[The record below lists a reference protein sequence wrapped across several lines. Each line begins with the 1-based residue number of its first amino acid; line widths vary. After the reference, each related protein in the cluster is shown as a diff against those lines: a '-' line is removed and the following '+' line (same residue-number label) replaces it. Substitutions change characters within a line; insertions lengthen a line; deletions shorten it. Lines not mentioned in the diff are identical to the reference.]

1 MNNPLTLY
9 ELNTLVRAVIEQT
22 LDDCYWITAELSECR
37 TNRGHCYLEF
47 VQKQKCGNAIVAK
60 ARGQIWA
67 GRWSLLRPY
76 FERTTGQIL
85 SAGMSILAKV
95 EVTFHE
101 AYGYSLNVIDI
112 DPSYTLGDI
121 ARRRQEIMRQ
131 LRQEGIAEMNKE
143 LPLPRLLQRIA
154 IISTET
160 AAGYQDFCRS
170 LMDNAYN
177 LTFHTRLFPAVMQG
191 ERVEDSIIAALNRI
205 AAEAEEWDAVVIIR
219 GGGAT
224 SDLHG
229 FDSLALAENI
239 AQFPLPVITGIG
251 HERDD
256 TVIDLVAHTRVK
268 TPTAAA
274 EFLVQ
279 HQKAEYDTLTV
290 LAEALQS
297 LSVNTLKEHQNRLDR
312 IAELLPSHCHLT
324 CQRAENRLERLASS
338 IASTLRLR
346 LQSEAERNRRLTDQ
360 LRFALQQTLTH
371 EVQRL
376 TLTEERIKSADP
388 KYLLKLGY
396 SITRLNGKAVTDPRI
411 LNPGDVITTTL
422 AHGTITSTITP
433 SQSNELTTP

>member
-1 MNNPLTLY
+1 MNKPLTLY

-47 VQKQKCGNAIVAK
+47 VQKQECGNAIVAK

-170 LMDNAYN
+170 LVDNAYN

-191 ERVEDSIIAALNRI
+191 ERVEESIIAALNRI

-239 AQFPLPVITGIG
+239 AQFSLPIITGIG

-279 HQKAEYDTLTV
+279 HQKAEYDTLSM

-324 CQRAENRLERLASS
+324 CQRAENRLERLASG

-346 LQSEAERNRRLTDQ
+346 LQSEAERSRRLTDQ

-371 EVQRL
+371 EEQRL

-422 AHGTITSTITP
+422 AHGTITSTIAT
-433 SQSNELTTP
+433 SQSNE